1 MMLFQLQFESKYM
14 LEQSYEF
21 LSLRPNV
28 ISCHRLMA
36 MGHMA
41 MGFSEADVIS
51 ALQKVFA
58 TPDSRVLVGIGD
70 DAAVVSGSSKQ
81 VISTDMAVEGTHF
94 KREWSSAYDIGRR
107 IAAANIADILSM
119 GAQCEYLVAAVSLTG
134 TEDLAWIEDLARGMK
149 SEADKA
155 GAVIVGG
162 DIARATSITIAMT
175 AVGKTDTPIL
185 RRGAREG
192 DGIFISSL
200 PGWSAAGLH
209 LLTSQLALT
218 SDFATK
224 AIAEFSAPTLDY
236 EIDFSSATSM
246 SDISDSLF
254 VQAKQMASASG
265 VSFGLDSKKISAAS
279 EFSELSALAVECGLD
294 VWDWILGGG
303 EDHVFL
309 ATGANLPGIRIG
321 SIADGTGVT
330 GIEMKKA
337 PVSWSH
343 FT

>member
-1 MMLFQLQFESKYM
+1 
-14 LEQSYEF
+14 
-21 LSLRPNV
+21 
-28 ISCHRLMA
+28 MA
-36 MGHMA
+36 MGLMD

-51 ALQKVFA
+51 VLREVFA

-70 DAAVVSGSSKQ
+70 DAAVVAGSSKQ

-94 KREWSSAYDIGRR
+94 KREWSSAFDIGRR
-107 IAAANIADILSM
+107 ITAANIADILSM

-134 TEDLAWIEDLARGMK
+134 SEDLSWIKDLARGMK

-162 DIARATSITIAMT
+162 DIARASSITIAMT
-175 AVGKTDTPIL
+175 AIGKAATPIL
-185 RRGAREG
+185 RRGARAG
-192 DGIFISSL
+192 DSIFISSL
-200 PGWSAAGLH
+200 PGWSAAGLQ
-209 LLTSQLALT
+209 LLTSELTLT
-218 SDFATK
+218 SDLAKK
-224 AIAEFSAPTLDY
+224 AIAEFSAPSLDY
-236 EIDFSSATSM
+236 EIDFSTATSM
-246 SDISDSLF
+246 SDISDSLI
-254 VQAKQMASASG
+254 VQATQMAAASA
-265 VSFGLDSKKISAAS
+265 VSFALDLQLISAAS
-279 EFSELSALAVECGLD
+279 EFSELSSLAKECSVD

-321 SIADGTGVT
+321 SIAEGSGVT